1 MYVCERKGDKKV
13 AEEADSACIDSLKFI
28 SRSAGLCR
36 YMILLRKRYLKKLA
50 LVVLSVF
57 CVAAWIVA

>member
-28 SRSAGLCR
+28 SRGAELDTLFYSEKGILRSWPWPFCLCF
-36 YMILLRKRYLKKLA
+36 
-50 LVVLSVF
+50 V
-57 CVAAWIVA
+57 

>member
-13 AEEADSACIDSLKFI
+13 AEEADSACIYSFRFL

-50 LVVLSVF
+50 LAVLSVF